1 MKLGRTSSL
10 LVFTVTLLGLLLMIW
25 AVSLIR
31 DAFQYQAAGETNARL
46 IGRLIEFEDAL
57 HRLEAII
64 HQEFP
69 DDSPKTATQ
78 YWVREYAEYL
88 KSREEISGLYP
99 PETVL
104 SMLAETDSVTH
115 NMDSL
120 YMEVISLPAAS
131 KPLQEIAFYQE
142 SHRAVSLVREEIRE
156 RRAYNSQLSQQL
168 TRNWHILSMLMVVC
182 FLMLIMFA
190 AIMRLYQQDLRKR
203 KRIEKALKRI
213 TAEFRAIFKSIPDAV
228 VFSDMNHEILMVN
241 PAFTDLFGYNPEEIV
256 GQQVEVLFARKNPQN
271 DPQSPPE
278 NGHLVP
284 FEANCLRK
292 NQQAFVSETVEAV
305 VRDEGMALGYF
316 SIIRDITKRKRAEQ
330 ALSAAHDKLEMW
342 VNERTED
349 LMRANEEVKR
359 FAYIVSHDLRA
370 PLVNV
375 KGFAGELR
383 HSFEVINNYL
393 RKVLPHLSDEE
404 GTELQEILSEEIP
417 EALQFID
424 ASASRMGNLI
434 DAVLKLS
441 RLGRRELHFESI
453 NVRILLQRLLES
465 LAHQIEQSQVD
476 ITYGALPRVMADRTS
491 LEQMLGNILVN
502 AINYLQPGRP
512 GKIRISGKS
521 TPTETVF
528 SIQDNGRGI
537 PEADL
542 PKVFEPFGRAGTPD
556 VPGEGMGLAYVQ
568 TLVRRHGGRIWC
580 NSRVGVGTTF
590 SFSIAHNPLKEIQ
603 PAEAEIERG

>member
-190 AIMRLYQQDLRKR
+190 A
-203 KRIEKALKRI
+203 
-213 TAEFRAIFKSIPDAV
+213 
-228 VFSDMNHEILMVN
+228 
-241 PAFTDLFGYNPEEIV
+241 
-256 GQQVEVLFARKNPQN
+256 
-271 DPQSPPE
+271 
-278 NGHLVP
+278 
-284 FEANCLRK
+284 
-292 NQQAFVSETVEAV
+292 
-305 VRDEGMALGYF
+305 
-316 SIIRDITKRKRAEQ
+316 
-330 ALSAAHDKLEMW
+330 
-342 VNERTED
+342 
-349 LMRANEEVKR
+349 
-359 FAYIVSHDLRA
+359 
-370 PLVNV
+370 
-375 KGFAGELR
+375 
-383 HSFEVINNYL
+383 
-393 RKVLPHLSDEE
+393 
-404 GTELQEILSEEIP
+404 
-417 EALQFID
+417 
-424 ASASRMGNLI
+424 
-434 DAVLKLS
+434 
-441 RLGRRELHFESI
+441 
-453 NVRILLQRLLES
+453 
-465 LAHQIEQSQVD
+465 
-476 ITYGALPRVMADRTS
+476 
-491 LEQMLGNILVN
+491 
-502 AINYLQPGRP
+502 
-512 GKIRISGKS
+512 
-521 TPTETVF
+521 
-528 SIQDNGRGI
+528 
-537 PEADL
+537 
-542 PKVFEPFGRAGTPD
+542 
-556 VPGEGMGLAYVQ
+556 
-568 TLVRRHGGRIWC
+568 
-580 NSRVGVGTTF
+580 
-590 SFSIAHNPLKEIQ
+590 
-603 PAEAEIERG
+603 